1 MTLSEEII
9 TIGMCVLATLLTRF
23 LPFLVFS
30 EKKKTPKFIEYLG
43 KALPAAIFALLVV
56 YCLKNVDVTAG
67 SHGIPEF
74 ISVAVVTVLH
84 LWKRKILLSMA
95 GGTLC
100 YMLLVQLIF
109 LKKRKGN
116 GISVPFFL

>member
-1 MTLSEEII
+1 MTLSQEII
-9 TIGMCVLATLLTRF
+9 TIGMCVLATLITRF
-23 LPFLVFS
+23 LPFILFS

-56 YCLKNVDVTAG
+56 YCLKNVDITFG
-67 SHGIPEF
+67 SHGIPEL
-74 ISVAVVTVLH
+74 ISIAVVTALH

-100 YMLLVQLIF
+100 YMLLVQLVF
-109 LKKRKGN
+109 
-116 GISVPFFL
+116 

>member
-109 LKKRKGN
+109 
-116 GISVPFFL
+116 

>member
-23 LPFLVFS
+23 LPFVLFS

-56 YCLKNVDVTAG
+56 YCLKNVDLTAG
-67 SHGIPEF
+67 SYGIPEF

-109 LKKRKGN
+109 
-116 GISVPFFL
+116 

>member
-1 MTLSEEII
+1 MTLSDEII

-23 LPFLVFS
+23 LPFIVFS

-74 ISVAVVTVLH
+74 ISVALVTVLH

-109 LKKRKGN
+109 
-116 GISVPFFL
+116 

>member
-56 YCLKNVDVTAG
+56 YCLKNVDLTAG

-74 ISVAVVTVLH
+74 ISVAVVAALH

-95 GGTLC
+95 GGTLF

-109 LKKRKGN
+109 
-116 GISVPFFL
+116 

>member
-56 YCLKNVDVTAG
+56 YCLKNVDITAG

-74 ISVAVVTVLH
+74 ISVAVVAALH

-109 LKKRKGN
+109 
-116 GISVPFFL
+116 

>member
-9 TIGMCVLATLLTRF
+9 TIGMCVLATLITRF
-23 LPFLVFS
+23 LPFFLFS

-56 YCLKNVDVTAG
+56 YCLKNVDITAG

-74 ISVAVVTVLH
+74 IAVLVVAVLH

-95 GGTLC
+95 GGTF
-100 YMLLVQLIF
+100 LLYVSCSVYI
-109 LKKRKGN
+109 LKKEKGN
-116 GISVPFFL
+116 GFSVPFFF

>member
-1 MTLSEEII
+1 MTLSQEII
-9 TIGMCVLATLLTRF
+9 TIGMCVLATLITRF
-23 LPFLVFS
+23 LPFILFS

-56 YCLKNVDVTAG
+56 YCLKNVDITFG

-74 ISVAVVTVLH
+74 ISIAVVTALH

-100 YMLLVQLIF
+100 YMLLVQLVF
-109 LKKRKGN
+109 
-116 GISVPFFL
+116 

>member
-9 TIGMCVLATLLTRF
+9 TIGMCVLATHLTRF

-74 ISVAVVTVLH
+74 ISVAVVTALH

-100 YMLLVQLIF
+100 YMFLVQFIF
-109 LKKRKGN
+109 
-116 GISVPFFL
+116 